1 MYQEILLQNIIV
13 NNITLKSNFINEI
26 NNVIFYVFNL
36 YYTFWR
42 TF

>member
-26 NNVIFYVFNL
+26 NNVIFYVFN
-36 YYTFWR
+36 
-42 TF
+42 